1 MKKLSLL
8 LALIMSA
15 PMVVNAEEFIYV
27 MSARA
32 KILSSPAF
40 GSSTVKHVMKGE
52 KLVSVDKNNNWYKV
66 KLGEKTGWLS
76 RLSVSYHPP
85 MKRKRRMASV
95 DQKLQKNSRRRASSV
110 STTAA
115 IRGLQNIDRSRA
127 SSKEVMD
134 FASLERMEAI
144 QVADTE
150 VFAFMD
156 GIKD

>member
-15 PMVVNAEEFIYV
+15 PMVVSAEEIIYV

-40 GSSTVKHVMKGE
+40 GSTTVKNVLKGE
-52 KLVSVDKNNNWYKV
+52 KLVSVEKNNNWYKV

-95 DQKLQKNSRRRASSV
+95 DKKLQNNSRRRASSV

-144 QVADTE
+144 QIADSE

-156 GIKD
+156 NIKD